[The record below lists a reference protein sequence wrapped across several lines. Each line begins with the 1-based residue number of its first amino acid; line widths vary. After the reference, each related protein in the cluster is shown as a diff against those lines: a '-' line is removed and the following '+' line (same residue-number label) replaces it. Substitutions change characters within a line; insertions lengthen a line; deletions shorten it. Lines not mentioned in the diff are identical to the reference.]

1 MRRLGLVATVLAMT
15 VVAAGCGGGGGG
27 TDDSLDGGST
37 ATTAGAST
45 VPVATTAP
53 GTTLPSASLTLRLNE
68 VRLVN
73 SEESDSGMRILLP
86 AGVAS
91 AAVTLTG
98 LPTPNQVI
106 SVCQARELDNR
117 MTGAFCRTPANG
129 EVVTVPLGTA
139 ASGVELV
146 QVGSAGP
153 GPAGNSALLD
163 EVNIRYA
170 ASSRELSVRLPQI
183 AAENGGRP
191 TFRLT
196 PASADGAYRAALSWT
211 SIPVFGG
218 NVTSGRIELLQGGN
232 VTNQAQGGADTRLT
246 GNVPP
251 PIGDAAIRVSN
262 SGGGALVSPK
272 LTLLLP

>member
-1 MRRLGLVATVLAMT
+1 MIAVMAATAVA
-15 VVAAGCGGGGGG
+15 CGGGGGG
-27 TDDSLDGGST
+27 DGAGDTDGTSAPT
-37 ATTAGAST
+37 ATTAA
-45 VPVATTAP
+45 VATTAP
-53 GTTLPSASLTLRLNE
+53 GPTVPATNLTLRVTE
-68 VRLVN
+68 VRLVS
-73 SEESDSGMRILLP
+73 SEESDSGMRMLLP
-86 AGVAS
+86 AGVAN

-106 SVCQARELDNR
+106 SVCQARELDSR

-129 EVVTVPLGTA
+129 ETVTVPLGA
-139 ASGVELV
+139 AATGVELV

-153 GPAGNSALLD
+153 GPEGNSARLD

-170 ASSRELSVRLPQI
+170 ASSRELNVRLPQI

-196 PASADGAYRAALSWT
+196 PASTDGAYRAALSWT

-218 NVTSGRIELLQGGN
+218 NVTSGRLELLQGGA
-232 VTNQAQGGADTRLT
+232 VANQAQGGADTRLT
-246 GNVPP
+246 GAVPP
-251 PIGDAAIRVSN
+251 PIGDVAIRVSN

-272 LTLLLP
+272 VTLLLP